1 MKYSKKTGK
10 VTIEYDARYCLPV
23 GDYIWYDIPGFP
35 SYQYSPSGY
44 IRSFKS
50 RRKFPCGQILM
61 FKHTVNNGDVFTLSD
76 YNNIVR
82 ELSFDKI
89 KEIVESQKEFLHPYH
104 TYEVP
109 RARARNQR
117 AFIDSR
123 TIDANGKIVR
133 KPKPKIIN
141 GQEAETF
148 MPTFSLLSEYPVETP
163 HIVTPIHFI

>member
-1 MKYSKKTGK
+1 MKYSNKTGK
-10 VTIEYDARYCLPV
+10 VTMEYDARYCLPP
-23 GDYIWYDIPGFP
+23 GDHLWYDIPGFP

-50 RRKFPCGQILM
+50 RKKFPCGQILM
-61 FKHTVNNGDVFTLSD
+61 FRHTVNSGDVFTLSD

-89 KEIVESQKEFLHPYH
+89 KEIVEGQKEFLHPYH

-117 AFIDSR
+117 AFIDTR
-123 TIDANGKIVR
+123 AMDAEGKVVK
-133 KPKPKIIN
+133 KPKPIYRKGEEVTI
-141 GQEAETF
+141 T
-148 MPTFSLLSEYPVETP
+148 PTFNMENLSLPLEEPQL
-163 HIVTPIHFI
+163 ITPIHFV